1 MMDVL
6 AVLRKPVVTEK
17 STILQESHQYVF
29 EVSPRS
35 NKSQVR
41 EAVERAFDV
50 KVMSVRMMNIKGE
63 SRRMGRSRRLVKL
76 SGTKK
81 AVVTLR
87 QGDTIQIFEGA

>member
-29 EVSPRS
+29 QVSPRS

-41 EAVERAFDV
+41 EAVERAFNV
-50 KVMSVRMMNIKGE
+50 KVVSE
-63 SRRMGRSRRLVKL
+63 
-76 SGTKK
+76 
-81 AVVTLR
+81 
-87 QGDTIQIFEGA
+87 D